1 MLVKRQCGLMLKNL
15 LGIHP
20 SKPILLITI
29 TTYNL
34 LFGAKEIL
42 F

>member
-15 LGIHP
+15 LGIYP
-20 SKPILLITI
+20 SSLHLEITI

-34 LFGAKEIL
+34 IFGAKEIL